1 VTALTA
7 LQLACD
13 DLAVVSAARPT
24 LRQRRQLALRAFI
37 NNSQL
42 EGGDARELNIKDCA
56 FASGVI
62 SAVPQAFATVPG
74 GPPRVRLPS
83 GLHSAATEAQKGYA
97 SPVSAILS
105 TNGEIGGKATV
116 ASHGPQVTAARRAAR
131 SKDSPYW
138 KPAG

>member
-1 VTALTA
+1 MIWPF
-7 LQLACD
+7 
-13 DLAVVSAARPT
+13 VSAARPT
-24 LRQRRQLALRAFI
+24 LRQLALRAFI

-83 GLHSAATEAQKGYA
+83 GLHSAATEGVCI
-97 SPVSAILS
+97 PGLTAILS